1 MKRITFFLMLASLCV
16 ASQAQVNPKMSAL
29 FDQLTELGAYHEV
42 VKFRSPHLPAHL
54 TYRTN
59 LYMYEVM
66 PDEEKGRV
74 KRQLAAVRQTLDQL
88 QEVAQE
94 SYHYEVHKNG
104 KDTIIYSMNLCADTT
119 DVVKHQNG
127 NHTTFRSNECLNF
140 CYTPWMGGSDMD
152 GMLEYTVTLPD
163 EDKEAVAPYPLTA
176 LIDDMAR
183 LFKQHN
189 IKPRKSYWQHD
200 REYADSLE
208 KARSND
214 YVIKINFYNGRKD
227 GDTEA
232 TVYTLPEEQKELA
245 NQLLVEVS
253 ALAQKVAGTPQDF
266 YYRYDDRKSFGKYY
280 WGNVLWCWEPLD
292 STDPKSYTISAI
304 WDDYGLHFVLAQSR
318 GNFWVPLDWYAVKK
332 SVNGKKTYFKGLEPK
347 KEKKDK
353 K

>member
-42 VKFRSPHLPAHL
+42 VKSGSPHLPAHL

-104 KDTIIYSMNLCADTT
+104 KDSIIYSMNLCADTT

-127 NHTTFRSNECLNF
+127 SHTTFRSNECLNF
-140 CYTPWMGGSDMD
+140 YYTPWMGGSDMD

-176 LIDDMAR
+176 LIDDVAR
-183 LFKQHN
+183 LFKQHRIN
-189 IKPRKSYWQHD
+189 PRKAAWRHD
-200 REYADSLE
+200 KAYSDSVWKQRSKDFISMYSSDCYSREG
-208 KARSND
+208 
-214 YVIKINFYNGRKD
+214 V
-227 GDTEA
+227 TEA
-232 TVYTLPEEQKELA
+232 TIYTVPRDKEQLA
-245 NQLLVEVS
+245 GQLFHAFDS
-253 ALAQKVAGTPQDF
+253 LAQKITNYRQDF
-266 YYRYDDRKSFGKYY
+266 YFMYNYRTGFPDFRWGCILSCYTVHDNQPGCYSVDVEYDEHGFHFLVAQTRGVQWVPQNWPSIKSF
-280 WGNVLWCWEPLD
+280 
-292 STDPKSYTISAI
+292 
-304 WDDYGLHFVLAQSR
+304 
-318 GNFWVPLDWYAVKK
+318 
-332 SVNGKKTYFKGLEPK
+332 VNGEKTYFKGMQLVRK
-347 KEKKDK
+347 SKSKH
-353 K
+353 